1 MTIPFIIIM
10 LLLALFIV
18 YFNMS
23 SRVRYLLWMLCLR
36 LYSPI
41 LITCKVGGIAYV
53 SMVLRYVM
61 SAIIIYMQRSGV
73 DHRGDSLIE
82 SFVVLPLCIRSIEL
96 GREGGEDI
104 VLNPP

>member
-41 LITCKVGGIAYV
+41 LITCNVGGIAYV

-61 SAIIIYMQRSGV
+61 SAIVLYMQRRVV
-73 DHRGDSLIE
+73 DRRGDSPIE
-82 SFVVLPLCIRSIEL
+82 SFVVLPLGIEFIEL

-104 VLNPP
+104 ALNPP